1 MNTFV
6 QKYQY
11 NIINRPI
18 RTFAMQSS
26 FMMTLGD
33 IISQQVIEK
42 KGLDNHDIGR
52 SVRIMIYAGAIN
64 GPLVGSWFGFINN
77 AVKIKNKWAATFVR
91 VGIDQA
97 VFSPAI
103 LAIFMG
109 GISILEGRTVNE
121 IKMKFENSYFKGLM
135 NAYCYWPFVNIFTF
149 SMIPIHYR
157 PIVNS
162 CFGIAWNSYLSHM
175 NQKSLQSLKL
185 INPDSTQHTSSTTIP
200 TAASALSSSSSST

>member
-1 MNTFV
+1 
-6 QKYQY
+6 
-11 NIINRPI
+11 
-18 RTFAMQSS
+18 
-26 FMMTLGD
+26 MMTLGD
-33 IISQQVIEK
+33 IISQQAIER
-42 KGLDNHDIGR
+42 KGFDNHDVGR
-52 SVRIMIYAGAIN
+52 SVRIMIYAAAIN

-97 VFSPAI
+97 LFSPAI
-103 LAIFMG
+103 LAIFMS
-109 GISILEGRTVNE
+109 GISILEGRTLTE

-149 SMIPIHYR
+149 SLIPIHYR

-175 NQKSLQSLKL
+175 NQKSLQPLKVT
-185 INPDSTQHTSSTTIP
+185 NSTNTQQASAMPSTT
-200 TAASALSSSSSST
+200 LSSSSSSA

>member
-1 MNTFV
+1 
-6 QKYQY
+6 
-11 NIINRPI
+11 
-18 RTFAMQSS
+18 
-26 FMMTLGD
+26 MMTLGD
-33 IISQQVIEK
+33 IISQQAIEK
-42 KGLDNHDIGR
+42 KGFDNHDIGR
-52 SVRIMIYAGAIN
+52 SVRIMIYAAAIN

-97 VFSPAI
+97 VFSPSI

-109 GISILEGRTVNE
+109 GISILEGRTLSE

-149 SMIPIHYR
+149 SLIPIHYR

-175 NQKSLQSLKL
+175 NQKSLQLLHLTNS
-185 INPDSTQHTSSTTIP
+185 NNVQQ
-200 TAASALSSSSSST
+200 TAAIPSSKLSSSSSSA

>member
-1 MNTFV
+1 
-6 QKYQY
+6 
-11 NIINRPI
+11 
-18 RTFAMQSS
+18 
-26 FMMTLGD
+26 MMTLGD
-33 IISQQVIEK
+33 IICQQVIEK
-42 KGLDNHDIGR
+42 KGLENHDVGR
-52 SVRIMIYAGAIN
+52 SVRIMIYAGTIN

-77 AVKIKNKWAATFVR
+77 AVKIQNKWAATFVR

-103 LAIFMG
+103 LAMFMG
-109 GISILEGRTVNE
+109 GISILEGRTLNE
-121 IKMKFENSYFKGLM
+121 IKMKFENSYFNGLM

-162 CFGIAWNSYLSHM
+162 CFGVAWNSYLSHM

-185 INPDSTQHTSSTTIP
+185 VNSDNTQHTSSTAIS
-200 TAASALSSSSSST
+200 TATSALPSSPSST

>member
-1 MNTFV
+1 
-6 QKYQY
+6 
-11 NIINRPI
+11 
-18 RTFAMQSS
+18 
-26 FMMTLGD
+26 MTLGD

-77 AVKIKNKWAATFVR
+77 AVKIKNKWAGMWLLHQEIAWDLLVFFLHIATFVR

>member
-1 MNTFV
+1 
-6 QKYQY
+6 
-11 NIINRPI
+11 
-18 RTFAMQSS
+18 
-26 FMMTLGD
+26 MMTLGD
-33 IISQQVIEK
+33 IISQQAIEK
-42 KGLDNHDIGR
+42 KGFDNHDVGR
-52 SVRIMIYAGAIN
+52 SVRIMIYAAAIN
-64 GPLVGSWFGFINN
+64 GPLVGTWFGFINN

-109 GISILEGRTVNE
+109 GISILEGRTLTE

-149 SMIPIHYR
+149 SLIPVHYR

-185 INPDSTQHTSSTTIP
+185 TTNSTTNNNKQQTSTMSSTAT
-200 TAASALSSSSSST
+200 LSSSSSSA